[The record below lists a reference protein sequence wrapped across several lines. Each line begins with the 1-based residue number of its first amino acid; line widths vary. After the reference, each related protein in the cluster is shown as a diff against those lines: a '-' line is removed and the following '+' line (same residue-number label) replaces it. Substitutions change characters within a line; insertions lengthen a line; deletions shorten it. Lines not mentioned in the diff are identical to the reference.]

1 MVVLRPRLVVPPPAD
16 GSSSKLPSHSAKLS
30 SFLLVVAVDVDDS
43 SSLSPNSRIKCTT
56 AVGGFSSWY
65 SANELRDKLNLT
77 PFTDDDR
84 CCLDRMVTGDT
95 VTHRLL
101 LEVGFLGVRLA
112 VASARARGLEESF
125 GDGTWHFLSL
135 ELERR
140 VLRRSGSCRGCSNDC
155 KEQSVARG
163 DRDLDVE
170 VDLLRLEEVVE
181 EGALSVVLALV
192 VSAAV
197 VVVALRPGIVAAGED
212 GEVALDFL
220 ASSSAR
226 RGERRSM
233 VMGRC
238 EDVWY
243 CEEIMLE
250 IEAVEWM

>member
-1 MVVLRPRLVVPPPAD
+1 M
-16 GSSSKLPSHSAKLS
+16 
-30 SFLLVVAVDVDDS
+30 
-43 SSLSPNSRIKCTT
+43 
-56 AVGGFSSWY
+56 
-65 SANELRDKLNLT
+65 NLT

-95 VTHRLL
+95 VTQRLL
-101 LEVGFLGVRLA
+101 LEVRLLGVR
-112 VASARARGLEESF
+112 VAGVVSARDLEESF

-140 VLRRSGSCRGCSNDC
+140 LLRRSGSCRGCSNDC

-170 VDLLRLEEVVE
+170 VDLLRLEEEVVE
-181 EGALSVVLALV
+181 EGALTVVLPLV

-197 VVVALRPGIVAAGED
+197 VELRPRIVVAGED
-212 GEVALDFL
+212 GRVALDFL

>member
-1 MVVLRPRLVVPPPAD
+1 M
-16 GSSSKLPSHSAKLS
+16 
-30 SFLLVVAVDVDDS
+30 
-43 SSLSPNSRIKCTT
+43 
-56 AVGGFSSWY
+56 
-65 SANELRDKLNLT
+65 NLT

-101 LEVGFLGVRLA
+101 LEVGFLGVRVA

-170 VDLLRLEEVVE
+170 VDLLRLEVVVE
-181 EGALSVVLALV
+181 EGALSVVLPFV
-192 VSAAV
+192 VSVAM
-197 VVVALRPGIVAAGED
+197 VALRPRIVVAGED

-220 ASSSAR
+220 ASISAR
-226 RGERRSM
+226 REERRSM

-238 EDVWY
+238 EDV
-243 CEEIMLE
+243 
-250 IEAVEWM
+250 

>member
-1 MVVLRPRLVVPPPAD
+1 
-16 GSSSKLPSHSAKLS
+16 
-30 SFLLVVAVDVDDS
+30 
-43 SSLSPNSRIKCTT
+43 
-56 AVGGFSSWY
+56 
-65 SANELRDKLNLT
+65 
-77 PFTDDDR
+77 
-84 CCLDRMVTGDT
+84 
-95 VTHRLL
+95 
-101 LEVGFLGVRLA
+101 
-112 VASARARGLEESF
+112 
-125 GDGTWHFLSL
+125 L

-170 VDLLRLEEVVE
+170 VDLLRLEEEVVE
-181 EGALSVVLALV
+181 EGALSVVLPLV

-197 VVVALRPGIVAAGED
+197 VALRPRIVVAGED

-238 EDVWY
+238 EDV
-243 CEEIMLE
+243 
-250 IEAVEWM
+250 

>member
-1 MVVLRPRLVVPPPAD
+1 MVVLRPRCLVVPPPAD

-101 LEVGFLGVRLA
+101 FDARLLGVR
-112 VASARARGLEESF
+112 VAGVVSARDLEESF

-140 VLRRSGSCRGCSNDC
+140 LLRRSGSCRGCSNDC

-181 EGALSVVLALV
+181 EGALSVVLPLV

-197 VVVALRPGIVAAGED
+197 VELRPRIVAAGED